1 MSRAYGWNAQLLIAE
16 ENEYG
21 VPPEENYRKIPFISS
36 SLDSEQ
42 NLVSSNILGL
52 GRDPTQPFQDVINVD
67 GDMAVPVDMRNIGL
81 WLKAVFGAPATT
93 DNEDGSF
100 THTFESG
107 KISVPSYSLEVG
119 LPEIPQFIRFSG
131 VRANSIAFNFQR
143 SRANSIAFNFQRSGE
158 AQATINL
165 RAQGESGAETAIDTA
180 PEVYPYT
187 RVSQFQ
193 GYIKSGGELLANIV
207 SASATY
213 SNNLEKIETI
223 RNDGKV
229 EAIDLGVASLSGSIS
244 AKYADN
250 VLRDKARAGT
260 PVDIE
265 LGYQLSET
273 MKLVISC
280 HEVYLPKPK
289 RSIDGPGGI
298 ECSYDFQGAKD
309 QDLGKMMTVTLVND
323 VEEY

>member
-1 MSRAYGWNAQLLIAE
+1 MARAYGWNAKLLIAE
-16 ENEYG
+16 EKEYG
-21 VPPEENYRKIPFISS
+21 VLPDTNYRQVPFISS

-42 NLVSSNILGL
+42 GLISSNVLGL

-67 GDMAVPVDMRNIGL
+67 GDMVVPVDMRNIGL
-81 WLKAVFGAPATT
+81 WLKAIFGTPTT
-93 DNEDGSF
+93 SETEDGTYS
-100 THTFESG
+100 HDFESG
-107 KISVPSYSLEVG
+107 KTSIPSYSIEVG
-119 LPEIPQFIRFSG
+119 LPEIPQFIRFMG
-131 VRANSIAFNFQR
+131 V
-143 SRANSIAFNFQRSGE
+143 RANSIAFNFQRSGE
-158 AQATINL
+158 AQVTVNL
-165 RAQGESGAETAIDTA
+165 MAQGETGATTTINSA
-180 PEVYPYT
+180 PEVFNYT

-193 GYIKSGGELLANIV
+193 GYIKSGGELLANIT
-207 SASATY
+207 SASVTY

-223 RNDGKV
+223 RSDGKV

-250 VLRDKARAGT
+250 ILLDKARSGT

-273 MKLVISC
+273 LKLVITC

-289 RSIDGPGGI
+289 RSVDGPGGI

-309 QDLGKMMTVTLVND
+309 QALDKMMTVTLVND
-323 VEEY
+323 VESY

>member
-1 MSRAYGWNAQLLIAE
+1 MARAYGWNAKLLIAE
-16 ENEYG
+16 EKEYG
-21 VPPEENYRKIPFISS
+21 VLPDTNYRQIPFISS

-42 NLVSSNILGL
+42 GLISSNVLGL

-67 GDMAVPVDMRNIGL
+67 GDMVVPVDMRNIGL
-81 WLKAVFGAPATT
+81 WLKAIFGIPTT
-93 DNEDGSF
+93 SETEDGAYS
-100 THTFESG
+100 HDFESG
-107 KISVPSYSLEVG
+107 KTSIPSYSIEVG
-119 LPEIPQFIRFSG
+119 LPEIPQFIRFMG
-131 VRANSIAFNFQR
+131 V
-143 SRANSIAFNFQRSGE
+143 RANSIAFNFQRSGE
-158 AQATINL
+158 AQVTVNL
-165 RAQGESGAETAIDTA
+165 MAQGETGATTTINSA
-180 PEVYPYT
+180 PEVFNYT

-193 GYIKSGGELLANIV
+193 GYIKSGGELLANIT
-207 SASATY
+207 SASVTY

-223 RNDGKV
+223 RSDGKV

-250 VLRDKARAGT
+250 ILLDKARSGT

-273 MKLVISC
+273 LKLVIIC

-289 RSIDGPGGI
+289 RSVDGPGGI

-309 QDLGKMMTVTLVND
+309 QALDKMMTVTLVND
-323 VEEY
+323 VESY

>member
-1 MSRAYGWNAQLLIAE
+1 MARAYGWNAKLLIAE
-16 ENEYG
+16 EKEYG
-21 VPPEENYRKIPFISS
+21 VFADTNYRQIPFISS

-42 NLVSSNILGL
+42 GLISSNVLGL

-67 GDMAVPVDMRNIGL
+67 GDMVVPVDMRNIGL
-81 WLKAVFGAPATT
+81 WLKAIFGIPTT
-93 DNEDGSF
+93 SETEDGAYS
-100 THTFESG
+100 HDFESG
-107 KISVPSYSLEVG
+107 KTSIPSYSIEVG
-119 LPEIPQFIRFSG
+119 LPEIPQFIRFMG
-131 VRANSIAFNFQR
+131 V
-143 SRANSIAFNFQRSGE
+143 RANSIAFNFQRSGE
-158 AQATINL
+158 AQVTVNL
-165 RAQGESGAETAIDTA
+165 MAQGETGATTTINSA
-180 PEVYPYT
+180 PKVFNYT

-193 GYIKSGGELLANIV
+193 GYIKSGGELLANIT
-207 SASATY
+207 SASVTY

-223 RNDGKV
+223 RSDGKV

-250 VLRDKARAGT
+250 ILLDKARSGT

-273 MKLVISC
+273 LKLVITC

-289 RSIDGPGGI
+289 RSVDGPGGI

-309 QDLGKMMTVTLVND
+309 QTLDKMMTVTLVND
-323 VEEY
+323 VESY

>member
-1 MSRAYGWNAQLLIAE
+1 MARAYGWNAKLLIAE
-16 ENEYG
+16 EKEYG
-21 VPPEENYRKIPFISS
+21 VLPDTNYRQIPFISS

-42 NLVSSNILGL
+42 GLISSNVLGL

-67 GDMAVPVDMRNIGL
+67 GDMVVPVDMRNIGL
-81 WLKAVFGAPATT
+81 WLKAIFGIPTT
-93 DNEDGSF
+93 SETEDGAYS
-100 THTFESG
+100 HDFESG
-107 KISVPSYSLEVG
+107 KTSIPSYSIEVG
-119 LPEIPQFIRFSG
+119 LPEIPQFIRFMG
-131 VRANSIAFNFQR
+131 V
-143 SRANSIAFNFQRSGE
+143 RANSIAFNFQRSGE
-158 AQATINL
+158 AQVTVNL
-165 RAQGESGAETAIDTA
+165 MAQGETGATTTINSA
-180 PEVYPYT
+180 PEVFNYT

-193 GYIKSGGELLANIV
+193 GYIKSGGELLADIT
-207 SASATY
+207 SASVTY

-223 RNDGKV
+223 RSDGKV

-250 VLRDKARAGT
+250 ILLDKARSGT

-273 MKLVISC
+273 LKLIITC

-289 RSIDGPGGI
+289 RSVDGPGGI

-309 QDLGKMMTVTLVND
+309 QTLDKMMTVTLVND
-323 VEEY
+323 VESY

>member
-1 MSRAYGWNAQLLIAE
+1 MARAYGWNAKLLIAE
-16 ENEYG
+16 EKEYG
-21 VPPEENYRKIPFISS
+21 VLPDTNYRQIPFISS

-42 NLVSSNILGL
+42 GLISSNVLGL

-67 GDMAVPVDMRNIGL
+67 GDMVVPVDMRNIGL
-81 WLKAVFGAPATT
+81 WLKAIFGIPTT
-93 DNEDGSF
+93 SETEDGAYS
-100 THTFESG
+100 HDFESG
-107 KISVPSYSLEVG
+107 KTSIPSYSIEVG
-119 LPEIPQFIRFSG
+119 LPEIPQFIRFMG
-131 VRANSIAFNFQR
+131 V
-143 SRANSIAFNFQRSGE
+143 RANSIAFNFQRSGE
-158 AQATINL
+158 AQVTVNL
-165 RAQGESGAETAIDTA
+165 MAQGETGATTTINSD
-180 PEVYPYT
+180 PEVFNYT

-193 GYIKSGGELLANIV
+193 GYIKSGGELLANIT
-207 SASATY
+207 SASVTY

-223 RNDGKV
+223 RSDGKV

-250 VLRDKARAGT
+250 ILLDKARSGT

-273 MKLVISC
+273 LKLIITC

-289 RSIDGPGGI
+289 RSVDGPGGI

-309 QDLGKMMTVTLVND
+309 QTLDKMMTVTLVND
-323 VEEY
+323 VESY

>member
-1 MSRAYGWNAQLLIAE
+1 MARAYGWNAKLLIAE
-16 ENEYG
+16 EKEYG
-21 VPPEENYRKIPFISS
+21 VLPDTNYRQIPFISS

-42 NLVSSNILGL
+42 GLISSNVLGL

-67 GDMAVPVDMRNIGL
+67 GDMVVPVDMRNIGL
-81 WLKAVFGAPATT
+81 WLKAIFGIPTT
-93 DNEDGSF
+93 SETEDGAYS
-100 THTFESG
+100 HDFESG
-107 KISVPSYSLEVG
+107 KTSIPSYSIEVG
-119 LPEIPQFIRFSG
+119 LPEIPQFIRFMG
-131 VRANSIAFNFQR
+131 V
-143 SRANSIAFNFQRSGE
+143 RANSIAFNFQRSGE
-158 AQATINL
+158 AQVTVNL
-165 RAQGESGAETAIDTA
+165 MAQGETGATTTINSA
-180 PEVYPYT
+180 PEVFNYT

-193 GYIKSGGELLANIV
+193 GYIKSGGELLANIT
-207 SASATY
+207 SASVTY

-223 RNDGKV
+223 RSDGKV

-250 VLRDKARAGT
+250 ILLDKARDGI

-273 MKLVISC
+273 LKLLITC

-289 RSIDGPGGI
+289 RSVDGPGGT

-309 QDLGKMMTVTLVND
+309 QTLDKMMTVTLVND
-323 VEEY
+323 VEGY

>member
-1 MSRAYGWNAQLLIAE
+1 MARAYGWNAKLLIAE
-16 ENEYG
+16 EKEYG
-21 VPPEENYRKIPFISS
+21 VLPDTNYRQIPFISS

-42 NLVSSNILGL
+42 GLISSNVLGL

-67 GDMAVPVDMRNIGL
+67 GDMVVPVDMRNIGL
-81 WLKAVFGAPATT
+81 WLKAIFGIPTT
-93 DNEDGSF
+93 SETEDGAYS
-100 THTFESG
+100 HDFESG
-107 KISVPSYSLEVG
+107 KTSIPSYSIEVG
-119 LPEIPQFIRFSG
+119 LPEIPQFIRFMG
-131 VRANSIAFNFQR
+131 V
-143 SRANSIAFNFQRSGE
+143 RANSIAFNFQRSGE
-158 AQATINL
+158 AQVTVNL
-165 RAQGESGAETAIDTA
+165 MAQGETGATTTINSA
-180 PEVYPYT
+180 PEVFNYT

-193 GYIKSGGELLANIV
+193 GYIKSGGELLANIT
-207 SASATY
+207 SASVTY

-223 RNDGKV
+223 RSDGKV

-250 VLRDKARAGT
+250 ILLDTARSGT

-273 MKLVISC
+273 LKLVITC

-289 RSIDGPGGI
+289 RSVDGPGGI

-309 QDLGKMMTVTLVND
+309 QTLDKMMTVTLVND
-323 VEEY
+323 VESY

>member
-1 MSRAYGWNAQLLIAE
+1 MSRAYGWNAQLLVAE
-16 ENEYG
+16 ESEYG
-21 VPPEENYRKIPFISS
+21 VLPDSGYRQIPFISS

-42 NLVSSNILGL
+42 SLVSSNVLGL

-67 GDMAVPVDMRNIGL
+67 GDMAIPIDFRNIGV
-81 WLKAVFGAPATT
+81 WLRAIFGAPTT
-93 DNEDGSF
+93 TNDETVY

-107 KISVPSYSLEVG
+107 KTSIPSYSLEIG
-119 LPEIPQFIRFSG
+119 LPEVPQYIRFLG
-131 VRANSIAFNFQR
+131 VRANSIAFNF
-143 SRANSIAFNFQRSGE
+143 ARSGE

-165 RAQGESGAETAIDTA
+165 MAQGESGSETSIESSA
-180 PEVYPYT
+180 EVYTYT

-193 GYIKSGGELLANIV
+193 GYIKSGGELLANIT

-229 EAIDLGVASLSGSIS
+229 EAIDLGVASLTGSIS

-250 VLRDKARAGT
+250 ILLDKARAGT

-265 LGYQLSET
+265 LGYQLSDS

-298 ECSYDFQGAKD
+298 ECSYDFQGAKE
-309 QDLGKMMTVTLVND
+309 QELGKMMTVTLVND
-323 VEEY
+323 VESY